1 MKAFTDIKQFRDVVR
16 SIRQHHDYKGK
27 NEREEAIY
35 LHDTPYPT
43 IKFRGTVKLHGTNS
57 AIVKYSDGTIKF
69 QSRERDLT
77 LQDDNHDFML
87 AMSNINVEKLFEGI
101 KFQDHCAIYGEWCG
115 SGIQKSVAISQLPK
129 MFIIFGIRVDDVYLP
144 IEDFSQLKMEE
155 NRVFNILQFEH
166 FYLDI
171 DFNEPELAQNK
182 LVELTQEVE
191 NECPVGKYFGIN
203 GTGEGI
209 VWESILSTGERYI
222 FKVKGTKHSSSKVKK
237 LAEVDIEQI
246 DSIKEFVEYAVTENR
261 LSQGIDKMRELG
273 IPLVIESTGE
283 YLRWVYNDVI
293 KEEKDTIIKNQ
304 LEVKKLGAFVSQ
316 KARQYW
322 MEFLKNLTY

>member
-77 LQDDNHDFML
+77 LQDDNHNFML
-87 AMSNINVEKLFEGI
+87 AMSNINVEKLFKGI

-129 MFIIFGIRVDDVYLP
+129 MFIIFGVRVDDVYLP

-171 DFNEPELAQNK
+171 DFNEPELVQNK
-182 LVELTQEVE
+182 LVELTQKVE
-191 NECPVGKYFGIN
+191 NECPVGKYFEVSGI
-203 GTGEGI
+203 GEGI
-209 VWESILSTGERYI
+209 VWETILSTGERYI
-222 FKVKGTKHSSSKVKK
+222 FKVKGPKHSSSKVKK
-237 LAEVDIEQI
+237 LAEVDVEQVN
-246 DSIKEFVEYAVTENR
+246 SIKEFVEYAVTENR
-261 LSQGIDKMRELG
+261 LSQGVDKMRELG

-283 YLRWVYNDVI
+283 YLRWVYNDII
-293 KEEKDTIIKNQ
+293 KEEQDTIIKNQ